1 MTGPTFSY
9 GSAFP
14 SLKPAAAKPAAPAP
28 ATAGGDDLVKETT
41 TRDFMKDVID
51 ASAAVPVLVD
61 FWAEWCGPCKQLAP
75 AIEKVVRAAKGRVK
89 LVKMNIDHH
98 PEVAGQLGIRSIP
111 AVVAFK
117 GGQPVDGFMG
127 ALPESQIQTFVDKLA
142 GPAAPSDAQTLVAE
156 AIAALEAGDLQAAAD
171 LFAAAHQ
178 MEPENLDALLG
189 LADVQIAVRDL
200 DAARALLAAVPA
212 AAAKDP
218 RVGAVQ
224 ARIDLA
230 EKTAALGDPI
240 ALEARLASNA
250 DDHEA
255 RYDLALILA
264 ATGHEQAAVDSLIEI
279 IRRDRPWNEEAARK
293 QLLTF
298 FEAWGP
304 KDPATLYGRRRLSS
318 VLFS

>member
-9 GSAFP
+9 GSGFP
-14 SLKPAAAKPAAPAP
+14 SLKPTAPAQAP
-28 ATAGGDDLVKETT
+28 AAGGDGLVKETT
-41 TRDFMKDVID
+41 TAAFLKDVID
-51 ASAAVPVLVD
+51 ASAEVPVLVD

-98 PEVAGQLGIRSIP
+98 PEVAGQMGIRSIP
-111 AVVAFK
+111 AVIAFK

-127 ALPESQIQTFVDKLA
+127 AVPESQIQTFIDKLC
-142 GPAAPSDAQTLVAE
+142 GPAAPSDAETLVAR
-156 AIAALEAGDLQAAAD
+156 AQAALDAD
-171 LFAAAHQ
+171 DVQTAIELFAQAHQ
-178 MEPENLDALLG
+178 IEPENLDALLG
-189 LADVQIAVRDL
+189 LADVHVATRDL
-200 DAARALLAAVPA
+200 DTAKALIATVPP

-218 RVGAVQ
+218 RVAAVQ
-224 ARIDLA
+224 ARVTLA
-230 EKTAALGDPI
+230 EKTAALGDPV
-240 ALEARLASNA
+240 ALEARLAHDP
-250 DDHEA
+250 DDHQA
-255 RYDLALILA
+255 RYELALLLA
-264 ATGHEQAAVDSLIEI
+264 ATGHEEAAVDSLIEI

-304 KDPATLYGRRRLSS
+304 KEPATLYGRRKLSS

>member
-14 SLKPAAAKPAAPAP
+14 SMKPAAAKP
-28 ATAGGDDLVKETT
+28 AGGDDLVKETT
-41 TRDFMKDVID
+41 TAEFMTDVVD
-51 ASAAVPVLVD
+51 ASKQVPVLVD

-98 PEVAGQLGIRSIP
+98 PEVAGQMGIRSIP
-111 AVVAFK
+111 AVIAFK

-127 ALPESQIQTFVDKLA
+127 AVPESQIQTFIDKVC
-142 GPAAPSDAQTLVAE
+142 GPAAPSDAEALVAE
-156 AIAALEAGDLQAAAD
+156 AQAALDAGDVQTAVD
-171 LFAAAHQ
+171 FFAQAHQ

-189 LADVQIAVRDL
+189 LADVHVAIRDL
-200 DAARALLAAVPA
+200 DTAKKLLATVPA

-218 RVGAVQ
+218 RVAAVQ
-224 ARIDLA
+224 ARIALA
-230 EKTAALGDPI
+230 EKTAALGDPV
-240 ALEARLASNA
+240 ALEARIAHDP
-250 DDHEA
+250 DDHQA
-255 RYDLALILA
+255 RYELALILA

-279 IRRDRPWNEEAARK
+279 IRRERAWNDEAARK

-318 VLFS
+318 VLFA